1 LQTARKLKSERILG
15 AAIADTQ
22 SLSAQLS
29 NLDQLLSG
37 DALMLTLFPDIALR
51 RMGELVAR
59 SSEATVQLECARSQA
74 LAEQRR
80 LERVVAQDAQQQAAS
95 DRHRAEIEQ
104 AERLRPEIN
113 GPTPVRTA
121 SGKLAGR

>member
-1 LQTARKLKSERILG
+1 LQSARKLKSERILG
-15 AAIADTQ
+15 AAIAETQ
-22 SLSAQLS
+22 SLSAQIS
-29 NLDQLLSG
+29 NLDKLLSG
-37 DALMLTLFPDIALR
+37 EALTLALFPDIALR

-59 SSEATVQLECARSQA
+59 SGEATLQLECARQQM

-80 LERVVAQDAQQQAAS
+80 LDRVIEQDGQRQAAS

-104 AERLRPEIN
+104 AEHLRPEIN

-121 SGKLAGR
+121 SGKIAGR